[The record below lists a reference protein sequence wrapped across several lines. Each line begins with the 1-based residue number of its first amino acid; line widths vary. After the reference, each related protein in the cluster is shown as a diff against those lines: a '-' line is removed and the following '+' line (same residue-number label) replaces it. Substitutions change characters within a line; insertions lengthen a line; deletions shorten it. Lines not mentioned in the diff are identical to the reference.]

1 MLSCFSMGLE
11 DILSGKDAGEMFSLM
26 IPGSTCNL
34 GPGLDTIGLALEIQ
48 NTMTFQ
54 LVEQG
59 QESDRPVIKL
69 QGEVAN
75 QSLPEHQNYLIETII
90 NKIWQNDNKLFR
102 RLQVTI
108 RSDVPLGSGLGNRT
122 ATIIGALWAYNL
134 LKDSIPTAATLLAE
148 GCAVEGHPES
158 LAASL
163 YGGLAVCTPSI
174 DGSRI
179 VTQSVKWPDE
189 WRIVAII
196 PKYTLVTKNMRD
208 ILPKQVTMEDAIA
221 NMQRV
226 AYLVAAVSRV
236 DESAMKESL
245 HDRLHEPYRE
255 KYVPE
260 LAKIRQE
267 LENEPILGCALSGAG
282 SSSVVFVHKRNEH
295 QVLERLEHWSKKE
308 ESIYKI
314 MSLRAAAEGVK
325 EVECL
330 IG

>member
-1 MLSCFSMGLE
+1 MGLE
-11 DILSGKDAGEMFSLM
+11 DILTGRDGSEIFSLM

-54 LVEQG
+54 LLPPG
-59 QESDRPVIKL
+59 QENDRPVIKL
-69 QGEVAN
+69 QGEVAT
-75 QSLPEHQNYLIETII
+75 QSLPEHQEYLVETII
-90 NKIWQNDNKLFR
+90 NKIWRNDVKLFR
-102 RLQVTI
+102 RLSVTI

-196 PKYTLVTKNMRD
+196 PKYTLVTKNMRE
-208 ILPKQVTMEDAIA
+208 ILPAQVSLQDAIH

-236 DESAMKESL
+236 DESAMKEAL

-255 KYVPE
+255 KFVPE
-260 LAKIRQE
+260 LSKVKKE
-267 LENEPILGCALSGAG
+267 LENEPIMGCALSGAG
-282 SSSVVFVHKRNEH
+282 SSVVVFVHKRNEH
-295 QVLERLEHWSKKE
+295 QVLEHLEHWSKKE
-308 ESIYKI
+308 ANIHKI
-314 MSLRAAAEGVK
+314 MSLRAATEGVK